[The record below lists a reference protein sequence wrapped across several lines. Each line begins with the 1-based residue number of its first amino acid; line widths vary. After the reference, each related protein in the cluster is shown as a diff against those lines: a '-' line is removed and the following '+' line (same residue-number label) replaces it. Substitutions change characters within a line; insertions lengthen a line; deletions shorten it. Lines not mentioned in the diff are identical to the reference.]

1 MRQVHTSFTC
11 QDLKENLSEE
21 TGLQQLQ
28 KDTLKH
34 HRNPL
39 IGYLNINSLR
49 HKITDLRVIMKTS
62 SLDFLILSDTKIDE
76 SFPTAQFN
84 VKGSGGSL
92 IEFVRRG
99 LTCKRLR
106 DYETKHCECL
116 CFKLTFTNKKL
127 ICRLWSSNLSIFS
140 KT

>member
-1 MRQVHTSFTC
+1 MRQAHTSSTC

-21 TGLQQLQ
+21 TGLQQPQ
-28 KDTLKH
+28 EHRLKH
-34 HRNPL
+34 KNPQ
-39 IGYLNINSLR
+39 IGYLNINSSR
-49 HKITDLRVIMKTS
+49 NKITDLRVIMKTL

-92 IEFVRRG
+92 IKFVRRG
-99 LTCKRLR
+99 LICKRLR
-106 DYETKHCECL
+106 DYEAKHCECL
-116 CFKLTFTNKKL
+116 CSELTFTNKKL